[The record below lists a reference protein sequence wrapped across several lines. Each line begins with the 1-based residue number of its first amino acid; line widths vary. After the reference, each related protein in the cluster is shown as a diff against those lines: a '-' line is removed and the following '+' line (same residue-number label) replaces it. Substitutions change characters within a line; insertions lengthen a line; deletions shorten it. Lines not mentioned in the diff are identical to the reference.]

1 MSNYYNK
8 NKKSYSDVDLP
19 TNPNLP
25 SWIITPKEEKAVF
38 ERWRKKAFA
47 KCDDLIKKYIE
58 CSNNYSNPMDGMKNC
73 SKINEESLACVAKY
87 QTKEYLDIEKDL
99 FIKEKLEKKKLYKLY
114 LEKQNQDKQD
124 KQQEQE
130 KQS

>member
-8 NKKSYSDVDLP
+8 NKKSYSDVELP

-38 ERWRKKAFA
+38 ERWRKRAFA
-47 KCDDLIKKYIE
+47 RCDELINKYIE
-58 CSNNYSNPMDGMKNC
+58 CSNSYSNPVDAVKKC
-73 SKINEESLACVAKY
+73 QKINEESLVCVAQY

-114 LEKQNQDKQD
+114 LEKQM
-124 KQQEQE
+124 QE
-130 KQS
+130 KQQQQQQEKQG